1 MQKKNKSIKG
11 IYMVQHDDLNVYV
24 HDVAIS

>member
-11 IYMVQHDDLNVYV
+11 IYMVQHDDLNVNV